1 MYDINKSKLETT
13 FSKLF
18 TKANNIHNY
27 NTRNAT
33 SGKFAKTCFRTN
45 FGKNF
50 IKNVGVDVWN
60 SIPQNIRQLETKKS
74 FAKALKKFMIL
85 KY

>member
-1 MYDINKSKLETT
+1 MSKLV
-13 FSKLF
+13 
-18 TKANNIHNY
+18 
-27 NTRNAT
+27 
-33 SGKFAKTCFRTN
+33 
-45 FGKNF
+45 GKNF

-74 FAKALKKFMIL
+74 FAKALEKFMIL